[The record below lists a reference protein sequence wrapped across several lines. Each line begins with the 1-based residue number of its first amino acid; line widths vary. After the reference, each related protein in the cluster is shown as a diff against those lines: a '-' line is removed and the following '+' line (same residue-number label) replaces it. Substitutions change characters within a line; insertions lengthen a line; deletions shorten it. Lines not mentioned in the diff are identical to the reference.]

1 MTALAQ
7 ANNSSQEDVVAVINS
22 SGHGDFVLVCEH
34 ASRFIPAEFKNLGL
48 ENDVLHSH
56 VAWDPGA
63 LGVAEELSTQLDAP
77 LVAQRISRLVYDCN
91 RPPDAESAMPAKS
104 EIFDVPGN
112 VGLSQSERQ
121 ARIDQYYLPFQ
132 QTLSAQIDSHSTRIV
147 PPALITI
154 HSFTPNYHG
163 IARNLDIGILH
174 DSDSRFAGEL
184 LISLAN
190 EKQFVVARNQPYGPA
205 DGVTHTLVQ
214 HAVSRGLLN
223 VMIEIRNDI
232 INTPESQRKMGE
244 MLAHH
249 LSGVVE
255 KMKAAVSQKGH

>member
-1 MTALAQ
+1 MATAFWLV
-7 ANNSSQEDVVAVINS
+7 EVINS
-22 SGHGDFVLVCEH
+22 SGRGEFLLVCEH
-34 ASRFIPAEFKNLGL
+34 ASRFIPPRFDNLGL
-48 ENDVLHSH
+48 ERDVLHSH

-63 LGVAEELSTQLDAP
+63 LGVAEEISTQLDAP
-77 LVAQRISRLVYDCN
+77 LIAQRISRLVYDCN

-132 QTLSAQIDSHSTRIV
+132 QTLSAQIDSHSARIV

-174 DSDSRFAGEL
+174 DNDSRFADEI

-232 INTPESQRKMGE
+232 INTPESQRRMGE
-244 MLAHH
+244 ILARHFTDA
-249 LSGVVE
+249 LARLRVKE
-255 KMKAAVSQKGH
+255 AP

>member
-7 ANNSSQEDVVAVINS
+7 ANNPSHDEVVEVINS
-22 SGHGDFVLVCEH
+22 SGQGGFLLVCEH
-34 ASRFIPAEFKNLGL
+34 ASRFIPSRFDNLGL
-48 ENDVLHSH
+48 ERDVLESH

-63 LGVAEELSTQLDAP
+63 LGVAQEISTQLDAP

-112 VGLSQSERQ
+112 VDLSPSQRQ
-121 ARIDQYYLPFQ
+121 LRIDQYYRPFQ
-132 QTLSAQIDSHSTRIV
+132 QTLSAQIDSHTARTL

-154 HSFTPNYHG
+154 HSFTPTYHG

-174 DSDSRFAGEL
+174 DSDSRFADAL
-184 LISLAN
+184 LISLAS
-190 EKQFVVARNQPYGPA
+190 ESQLVIARNQPYGPA

-214 HAVSRGLLN
+214 HGLPRGLLN

-232 INTPESQRKMGE
+232 IKTPKSQQKMGE
-244 MLAHH
+244 LLARH

-255 KMKAAVSQKGH
+255 KMKAEVSQKGH